1 MPDTPDTKPTQAPP
15 TGKIGRL
22 SSEARGLVDDT
33 RQWVDAKLR
42 LFELDLEEKLDGIAN
57 KVIAGAAVVFLAA
70 LALIFALTALALLLG
85 SIWENEALGFMVV
98 ALGAFVIALLIQW
111 LRPRFV
117 KGSMGVAEKTDA
129 LPEAEPPRQLEAPKN
144 GQTK

>member
-1 MPDTPDTKPTQAPP
+1 MPKPPDIKPAEAPP

-33 RQWVDAKLR
+33 RVWVDAKLR

-57 KVIAGAAVVFLAA
+57 KVIAGAAVVFFAA
-70 LALIFALTALALLLG
+70 LALIFGLTALSLFLG
-85 SIWENEALGFMVV
+85 TLWDNEALGFVVV
-98 ALGAFVIALLIQW
+98 ALASFVIALIIQW

-117 KGSMGVAEKTDA
+117 RGSMGIAEKADA
-129 LPEAEPPRQLEAPKN
+129 LPEADSPRQLAPPKN
-144 GQTK
+144 GQSS

>member
-1 MPDTPDTKPTQAPP
+1 MPKSTDTKPAEAPP

-57 KVIAGAAVVFLAA
+57 KMIAGAAVVFFAA
-70 LALIFALTALALLLG
+70 LALIFGLTALSLFLG
-85 SIWENEALGFMVV
+85 TLWDNEALGFVVV
-98 ALGAFVIALLIQW
+98 ALASFVIALIIQW

-117 KGSMGVAEKTDA
+117 RGSMGVAEKTEA
-129 LPEAEPPRQLEAPKN
+129 LPEPDPARQLSAPKN
-144 GQTK
+144 GQSS